1 MGVNSVNTNNVENK
15 NNTARNTAIG
25 AGVGLVGGGTVGYI
39 TKSLIKDNEFTDEF
53 VLSTVKKMAEKSK
66 DKESFNI
73 VKKFL
78 KFDENTPADKLK
90 KFFAKNADTWK
101 FGYNAEEINKMS
113 EAQIKDVFKELKE
126 LVKDRLDL
134 SRLSIDKVY
143 DVKTKK
149 FKDIDKEI
157 KNDLGE
163 GFDDLIKDISKEA
176 KKLAENMKKTMR
188 ELKLKQAG
196 IYGGIAAAGAG
207 LIAWAVSAN
216 KSNKA

>member
-15 NNTARNTAIG
+15 NHTARNTAIG
-25 AGVGLVGGGTVGYI
+25 AGVGLVGGGTAGYL

-53 VLSTVKKMAEKSK
+53 VLSTTKKMVEKSK

-78 KFDENTPADKLK
+78 KFDENTPTDKLK

-134 SRLSIDKVY
+134 SRLGMDRVY

-149 FKDIDKEI
+149 FKDISE
-157 KNDLGE
+157 E
-163 GFDDLIKDISKEA
+163 S
-176 KKLAENMKKTMR
+176 KKLVKNMKKTMR

>member
-1 MGVNSVNTNNVENK
+1 MGVNSVNTNKVEN
-15 NNTARNTAIG
+15 NNHTVRNTAIG
-25 AGVGLVGGGTVGYI
+25 AGVGLVGGGTAGYL

-78 KFDENTPADKLK
+78 KFDENTPTDKLK
-90 KFFAKNADTWK
+90 KFFAKNADTWEI
-101 FGYNAEEINKMS
+101 GYKAEEINKMS
-113 EAQIKDVFKELKE
+113 EAQIKGVFKELKE
-126 LVKDRLDL
+126 LVKNRLDI
-134 SRLSIDKVY
+134 SRLSMESVY
-143 DVKTKK
+143 DTKTRK
-149 FKDIDKEI
+149 FKDIDKEV
-157 KNDLGE
+157 KNDLGD
-163 GFDDLIKDISKEA
+163 FYDLIKDLFKED

-207 LIAWAVSAN
+207 LIAWAVSAKN
-216 KSNKA
+216 SNKA

>member
-1 MGVNSVNTNNVENK
+1 MYKEIYDV
-15 NNTARNTAIG
+15 A
-25 AGVGLVGGGTVGYI
+25 
-39 TKSLIKDNEFTDEF
+39 
-53 VLSTVKKMAEKSK
+53 KK
-66 DKESFNI
+66 I
-73 VKKFL
+73 L
-78 KFDENTPADKLK
+78 KFNENTPTDKLK

-101 FGYNAEEINKMS
+101 FGYNAEDINKMS

-134 SRLSIDKVY
+134 SRLGMDRVY

-157 KNDLGE
+157 KNDKFFAAFFE
-163 GFDDLIKDISKEA
+163 DAEDA
-176 KKLAENMKKTMR
+176 KNLVGKMKKTMR